1 MSKVNKMV
9 KQNKYAVIRIQGHQH
24 KVSEGEELLVD
35 KLGKTKAEPEVLL
48 IVNGDPT
55 TQKLRGAST
64 VKVGNPTLADV
75 KVKIKVLT
83 EIEKG
88 KKIDVLKY
96 KAKSRY
102 RKHIG
107 FRPKYSRLLIE
118 KIS

>member
-1 MSKVNKMV
+1 ME
-9 KQNKYAVIRIQGHQH
+9 KQNKYAVIRLQGHQYR
-24 KVSEGEELLVD
+24 VAEGDEILVD
-35 KLGKTKAEPEVLL
+35 KISDIKKIDPEVLL
-48 IVNGDPT
+48 FVD
-55 TQKLRGAST
+55 GAT
-64 VKVGNPTLADV
+64 VKVGKPTLSDV
-75 KVKIKVLT
+75 KIKIKVLT

-107 FRPKYSRLLIE
+107 FRPKFTRLLIE

>member
-1 MSKVNKMV
+1 M
-9 KQNKYAVIRIQGHQH
+9 
-24 KVSEGEELLVD
+24 VD
-35 KLGKTKAEPEVLL
+35 KLSDIKKIDPEVLL
-48 IVNGDPT
+48 FVD
-55 TQKLRGAST
+55 GAT
-64 VKVGNPTLADV
+64 VKVGKPTLSDV
-75 KVKIKVLT
+75 KIKIKVLT

-102 RKHIG
+102 RKKIG

>member
-1 MSKVNKMV
+1 ME
-9 KQNKYAVIRIQGHQH
+9 KQNKYAVIRLQGHQYR
-24 KVSEGEELLVD
+24 VAEGDEILVD
-35 KLGKTKAEPEVLL
+35 KISDIKKINPEVLL
-48 IVNGDPT
+48 FVD
-55 TQKLRGAST
+55 GAT
-64 VKVGNPTLADV
+64 VKVGKPTLSDV
-75 KVKIKVLT
+75 KVKVKVLT

-107 FRPKYSRLLIE
+107 FRPKFTRLLIE

>member
-1 MSKVNKMV
+1 MI

-24 KVSEGEELLVD
+24 RVFEGEELLVD
-35 KLGKTKAEPEVLL
+35 KLSDTKKVDPEVLL
-48 IVNGDPT
+48 IVNDDDI
-55 TQKLRGAST
+55 
-64 VKVGNPTLADV
+64 KVGTPIVIGAR
-75 KVKIKVLT
+75 VKIKVLA
-83 EIEKG
+83 EVEKG

>member
-1 MSKVNKMV
+1 MA
-9 KQNKYAVIRIQGHQH
+9 KYAVIKIQGHQH

-35 KLGKTKAEPEVLL
+35 KISDIKKIDPEVLL
-48 IVNGDPT
+48 FVD
-55 TQKLRGAST
+55 GAN
-64 VKVGNPTLADV
+64 VKVGKPILSDVRV
-75 KVKIKVLT
+75 KVKVLT
-83 EIEKG
+83 EVEKG

-107 FRPKYSRLLIE
+107 FRPKFTRLLIE

>member
-1 MSKVNKMV
+1 MD
-9 KQNKYAVIRIQGHQH
+9 KYAVIKIQGHQY

-35 KLGKTKAEPEVLL
+35 KLSDVKKIDPEVLL
-48 IVNGDPT
+48 FVKEG
-55 TQKLRGAST
+55 T
-64 VKVGNPTLADV
+64 VKVGKPTLSDV
-75 KVKIKVLT
+75 KVKVKVLT

-107 FRPKYSRLLIE
+107 FRPKYTRLLIE
-118 KIS
+118 KIL

>member
-35 KLGKTKAEPEVLL
+35 KLGGTKAEPEVLL
-48 IVNGDPT
+48 VVNGDDI
-55 TQKLRGAST
+55 
-64 VKVGNPTLADV
+64 KVGTPIVTGAR
-75 KVKIKVLT
+75 VKIKVLT